1 MNDSGDPHP
10 LASAEEIHAYLVE
23 RLNLAL
29 RGPEMFGGEIA
40 LQILMNHLLMAEREP
55 DPIGR
60 LRSTWQ
66 ERGAWTSLGVTGA
79 FRELVPKPKYNCG
92 MASVYAEF
100 AQARG
105 WLRPDRTLASDAY
118 RAMVDQVRDW
128 VGEDRTWADVTD
140 RFGPPSVLFGGS
152 NPLYSKSLGY
162 LADDPALPMVVF
174 HLWNG
179 TEPGPGDGWPPA
191 HEQPLLLA
199 VRHGH
204 GPFPGTFTFTP
215 HGHRLRPPALEQA
228 WLA

>member
-1 MNDSGDPHP
+1 MSDSGDSRG

-23 RLNLAL
+23 RLNKAL
-29 RGPEMFGGEIA
+29 SGPEMFGGEIS
-40 LQILMNHLLMAEREP
+40 LRLLIDHLLMAEREP
-55 DPIGR
+55 EAFGR
-60 LRSTWQ
+60 LQRSWE
-66 ERGAWTSLGVTGA
+66 ERGMWTAIGVAGA
-79 FRELVPKPKYNCG
+79 FRDLIPKPNYSCG

-105 WLRPDRTLASDAY
+105 WLRPDRTLAPEAY
-118 RAMVDQVRDW
+118 QAMVDQVRDW
-128 VGEDRTWADVTD
+128 AGKDRTWADVID

-162 LADDPALPMVVF
+162 LTDDPGLPMVVF

-199 VRHGH
+199 VRHGD
-204 GPFPGTFTFTP
+204 GLFRESFTFTP
-215 HGHRLRPPALEQA
+215 HGQRLRPVVDQP